1 MADTSYDLKDT
12 AKKVKNRMWWKNK
25 KVMIG
30 IILVGLI
37 ILAIVIWLLARW
49 SD

>member
-1 MADTSYDLKDT
+1 
-12 AKKVKNRMWWKNK
+12 MWWKNK

-30 IILVGLI
+30 IILIVLI
-37 ILAIVIWLLARW
+37 ILGIIIWLLARW

>member
-1 MADTSYDLKDT
+1 MMADTSYDLKDT

-37 ILAIVIWLLARW
+37 ILAIVIWLLAR
-49 SD
+49 

>member
-1 MADTSYDLKDT
+1 MSDTSYDLKDT

-30 IILVGLI
+30 IGIVVVIIIVVVVVVLI
-37 ILAIVIWLLARW
+37 KVL
-49 SD
+49 

>member
-1 MADTSYDLKDT
+1 MMADTSYDLKDT

-30 IILVGLI
+30 IILIVLI
-37 ILAIVIWLLARW
+37 ILGIIIWLLAR
-49 SD
+49 